1 MKPQQLSVCIYCGSR
16 PGNDQ
21 EYGLIAATI
30 GTLFAQHDITLVY
43 GGGSVGLMGIAA
55 RACLAAGGRVTGV
68 ITEQLEAL
76 EVGLDSVTRKYLV
89 PDMHARKLRMFEL
102 SDGFI
107 ALPGGSG
114 TLDEIAE
121 ILSWRQL
128 GLHDKPCILL
138 NYKGF
143 WDPLAQLLGHMHSH
157 GFLSESGRNYFQ
169 LADSPNGALSLIKAQ
184 ISAPAPGLSDQ

>member
-1 MKPQQLSVCIYCGSR
+1 MKPQQLSVCVYCGSR
-16 PGNDQ
+16 AGNDQ
-21 EYGLIAATI
+21 EYGLIAKTV
-30 GTLFAQHDITLVY
+30 GTLFAQYGITMVY

-68 ITEQLEAL
+68 ITEQLDAL
-76 EVGLDSVTRKYLV
+76 EVGLDSVTEKYLV
-89 PDMHARKLRMFEL
+89 PDMHTRKLRMFEL

-138 NYKGF
+138 NHKGF
-143 WDPLAQLLGHMHSH
+143 WKPLGQLLGHMHSH
-157 GFLSESGRNYFQ
+157 GFLSESGRDYFQ
-169 LADSPNGALSLIKAQ
+169 LTDSPNEALSQIKAQ
-184 ISAPAPGLSDQ
+184 IAGSRAPGI

>member
-1 MKPQQLSVCIYCGSR
+1 MKPQQFSVCVYCGSR
-16 PGNDQ
+16 AGNDQ
-21 EYGLIAATI
+21 EYGEIAEAI
-30 GTLFAQHDITLVY
+30 GVLFAQYRIAMVY

-55 RACLAAGGRVTGV
+55 RACLAAGGTVTGV

-76 EVGLDSVTRKYLV
+76 EVGLDSVTEKYLV
-89 PDMHARKLRMFEL
+89 PDMHARKLRMFDL

-138 NYKGF
+138 NHRGF
-143 WDPLAQLLGHMHSH
+143 WEPLTKLLAQMHDH
-157 GFLSESGRNYFQ
+157 GFLSQSGRDYFQ
-169 LADSPNGALSLIKAQ
+169 LAGTPAQALSLLNAQ
-184 ISAPAPGLSDQ
+184 IAPANRPAN

>member
-1 MKPQQLSVCIYCGSR
+1 MKSQQLSVCVYCGSR
-16 PGNDQ
+16 AGNDQ
-21 EYGLIAATI
+21 EYGLIAETI

-76 EVGLDSVTRKYLV
+76 EVGLNSVTEKYLV
-89 PDMHARKLRMFEL
+89 PDMHERKLRMFEL
-102 SDGFI
+102 SDAFI

-138 NYKGF
+138 NHNGF
-143 WDPLAQLLGHMHSH
+143 WEPLGQLLGQMHSH
-157 GFLSESGRNYFQ
+157 GFLSESGRDYFQ
-169 LADSPNGALSLIKAQ
+169 LTDSPKAALSLIKAQ
-184 ISAPAPGLSDQ
+184 ITGACTRIS

>member
-1 MKPQQLSVCIYCGSR
+1 MKPQQLSVCVYCGSR
-16 PGNDQ
+16 AGNDQ
-21 EYGLIAATI
+21 EYGLIAKTI
-30 GTLFAQHDITLVY
+30 GTLFAQYGITMVY

-68 ITEQLEAL
+68 ITEQLDAL
-76 EVGLDSVTRKYLV
+76 EVGLDSVTEKYLV
-89 PDMHARKLRMFEL
+89 PDMHTRKLRMFEL

-138 NYKGF
+138 NHKGF
-143 WDPLAQLLGHMHSH
+143 WKPLGQLLGHMHSH
-157 GFLSESGRNYFQ
+157 GFLSESGRDYFQ
-169 LADSPNGALSLIKAQ
+169 LTDSPNEALSQIKAQ
-184 ISAPAPGLSDQ
+184 IAGSRAPGI